1 MIGIISVSVGP
12 TNILFIV
19 HRGINYCEKEG
30 CKFKYCVTRIIF
42 CGWSQSRIEIEI
54 VYLLQPVTLPTIWHL
69 PFHFDGG
76 GPTPLSLKLGASI

>member
-1 MIGIISVSVGP
+1 MIGIISVSFGP
-12 TNILFIV
+12 TNIHFIV

-42 CGWSQSRIEIEI
+42 CGWSQSRIDIEI
-54 VYLLQPVTLPTIWHL
+54 AYLLHPVTLLAIWHL

-76 GPTPLSLKLGASI
+76 GPSPLSSKLGASI